1 MKHLFI
7 LLTLASLLLAACGG
21 SPTPDIEAT
30 VQAAIAAT
38 QAAPDIEATV
48 QAAIAATQAAQPTEM
63 LAPEPTQSD
72 MPTAA
77 LGETPAATMGVPT
90 AAPGEIPTSP
100 VDTPSPPL
108 SGGRVESLCPDPQPP
123 LVTDF
128 EVRQTPDLPEP
139 PPRVPFRDPV
149 FGTCLLRVTDRT
161 ADLSPDD
168 PSVGLKNE
176 YSRVQSFNA
185 DGSRILV
192 RSIEANWY
200 LYDAHTLQPLGQLP
214 LEVEPRWDASNP
226 DLLYYSEETHLMA
239 YSVRSGEQ
247 SLVHDFDMDFPDQ
260 SLAAVW
266 TRYEGSPSLD
276 GRYWGLMAQDQ
287 EWQTVALLVYD
298 RVKDRVIATR
308 DMREMSE
315 IEREIDSV
323 TISPLGNY
331 FLAYHDKYCE
341 HGQLGDDA
349 RPCGLMVYD
358 RNLANGRGLL
368 RIVGHSDTA
377 LDAQGRE
384 VLIYQDIDTDHI
396 SMLDLD
402 NGTVTPLWPIDF
414 SHTPIGLHF
423 SGRAFRR
430 PGWALVSTY
439 SGGHPTDYTWMDDQV
454 FAVEL
459 KPGGRVVR
467 LAHTHSLVDE
477 NQEHDYW
484 AEPHVSANPELTRVL
499 FTSNW
504 GRSGTGEVEM
514 FMIALPPDWPERLP

>member
-1 MKHLFI
+1 MNKQFVLPMI
-7 LLTLASLLLAACGG
+7 LIVLVALACGPQI
-21 SPTPDIEAT
+21 SPTP
-30 VQAAIAAT
+30 AT
-38 QAAPDIEATV
+38 QVPTTLTPTVAAP
-48 QAAIAATQAAQPTEM
+48 
-63 LAPEPTQSD
+63 
-72 MPTAA
+72 
-77 LGETPAATMGVPT
+77 TPVPGDT
-90 AAPGEIPTSP
+90 LAAPPTS
-100 VDTPSPPL
+100 SPLPFV
-108 SGGRVESLCPDPQPP
+108 GRVESLCPDPQPP

-139 PPRVPFRDPV
+139 SPRVPFRDPV
-149 FGTCLLRVTDRT
+149 FGTCLVRVTDRT

-168 PSVGLKNE
+168 LSAGLKNE

-185 DGSRILV
+185 DGSRVLV

-226 DLLYYSEETHLMA
+226 DLLYHFDEARLMA
-239 YSVRSGEQ
+239 YNVRSGKQ
-247 SLVHDFDMDFPDQ
+247 SLVHDFATDFPSQ

-266 TRYEGSPSLD
+266 TRYEGSPSFES
-276 GRYWGLMAQDQ
+276 RYWGLMAQDQ

-298 RVKDRVIATR
+298 WVEDRVIAIR

-315 IEREIDSV
+315 VEREIDSV

-331 FLAYHDKYCE
+331 FLAYHDNYCE

-349 RPCGLMVYD
+349 HPCGLMVYGRD
-358 RNLANGRGLL
+358 LTNGRGLL

-384 VLIYQDIDTDHI
+384 VLIYQNIDTDHI
-396 SMLDLD
+396 STLDLTT
-402 NGTVTPLWPIDF
+402 GTVTPLWPIDF

-430 PGWALVSTY
+430 PGWVLVSTY

-484 AEPHVSANPELTRVL
+484 AEPHVSVNPELTRVV

-514 FMIALPPDWPERLP
+514 FMIELPLDWPGQLP

>member
-1 MKHLFI
+1 MMFI
-7 LLTLASLLLAACGG
+7 VVVAALACSPQISPA
-21 SPTPDIEAT
+21 PTPE
-30 VQAAIAAT
+30 
-38 QAAPDIEATV
+38 
-48 QAAIAATQAAQPTEM
+48 
-63 LAPEPTQSD
+63 
-72 MPTAA
+72 
-77 LGETPAATMGVPT
+77 VPT
-90 AAPGEIPTSP
+90 ARVPTVAASTPAPG
-100 VDTPSPPL
+100 DTLTPPL
-108 SGGRVESLCPDPQPP
+108 VSSPHPPGGGGESLCPDPQPP
-123 LVTDF
+123 FVTDF
-128 EVRQTPDLPEP
+128 EVRQTPNLPEP
-139 PPRVPFRDPV
+139 SPRVPFRDPI
-149 FGTCLLRVTDRT
+149 FGTCLVRVTDRR

-168 PSVGLKNE
+168 PSAGLKNE

-185 DGSRILV
+185 DGSRVLV

-200 LYDAHTLQPLGQLP
+200 LYDADTLQPLGQLP

-226 DLLYYSEETHLMA
+226 DLLYHFDEARLMA
-239 YSVRSGEQ
+239 YNVHSEEP
-247 SLVHDFDMDFPDQ
+247 SLVHDFATDFPSQ

-276 GRYWGLMAQDQ
+276 SRYWGLIAQDQ
-287 EWQTVALLVYD
+287 DWLTAALLVYD
-298 RVKDRVIATR
+298 QVEDRVIATR

-315 IEREIDSV
+315 MEREIDSV

-331 FLAYHDKYCE
+331 FLAYHDEYCE
-341 HGQLGDDA
+341 SGHPSTSLRAGLGDDMH
-349 RPCGLMVYD
+349 PCGLMVYD
-358 RNLANGRGLL
+358 RNLTNGRGLL
-368 RIVGHSDTA
+368 RIVGHSDPA

-384 VLIYQDIDTDHI
+384 VLIYQDIDTDYI
-396 SMLDLD
+396 SMLDLAT
-402 NGTVTPLWPIDF
+402 GTVTPLWPIDF

-423 SGRAFRR
+423 SGRAFGR

-477 NQEHDYW
+477 DQEHDYW
-484 AEPHVSANPELTRVL
+484 AEPHASVNPDFTRVV

-514 FMIALPPDWPERLP
+514 FMIGLPSDWPQ